1 MKLIFE
7 YFDQIHAIKGRNE
20 KIRLIEELIAEVS
33 KTPAL
38 METLREILQYTYDPY
53 ITFGVTVKDPK
64 LSLVESLNDEDLAAH
79 WIATKAL
86 FDRLASRELSGRAA
100 TTAVQNILT
109 QIPMNIRKWYVGM
122 FNRNLRIAGVA
133 ASTWAKY
140 VDGLTN
146 AISPQLCDKFDNRT
160 IDTPFFCEP
169 KYDGIRAVFIP
180 RDDGTVIALSRE
192 GKPINN
198 VEHICA
204 AIAKADANKI
214 VLDGELFVRDFHT
227 TQSITS
233 TQTPHPEALSL
244 VFYAFD
250 AIPIDEWDAQ
260 EGKIPLYQRKQILA
274 AVVDEI
280 NGIVRPAK
288 NPTERVIQL
297 SEEDEPIVARELS
310 PERSSNVSEIDES
323 SFIVRFVPCRLIGS
337 NASSEAL
344 FRKAVAS
351 GFEGIILKEHDCP
364 YIFKRSK
371 RWMKVKPTADADLPI
386 IDAIEGEE
394 RLVGSLGALVLQGTV
409 MFNNRPHKVTTKVGT
424 GFTDVQRKE
433 LWEAHQRGELIGR
446 IVQVSYQEPDID
458 GALRFPS
465 FERLRDDRA
474 EESVT
479 DFVSAA
485 PAKLEDLF
493 EQQAQ

>member
-1 MKLIFE
+1 MKIIFE
-7 YFDQIHAIKGRNE
+7 YFDRIHATKGRNE
-20 KIRLIEELIAEVS
+20 KIKLIEELIAEVS
-33 KTPAL
+33 KTPWL
-38 METLREILQYTYDPY
+38 MDSLREILQYTYDPY
-53 ITFGVTVKDPK
+53 ITFGVTVKEPK
-64 LSLVESLNDEDLAAH
+64 QTLVESLSDEELASH
-79 WIATKAL
+79 WVDTKAT

-100 TTAVQNILT
+100 TWAVQAILT
-109 QIPMNIRKWYVGM
+109 RVPTNIRKWYVGM

-133 ASTWAKY
+133 ASTWSKY

-146 AISPQLCDKFDNRT
+146 NISPQLCDKFDNRT

-180 RDDGTVIALSRE
+180 REDGTVVALSRE

-204 AIAKADANKI
+204 AIRKADANKV
-214 VLDGELFVRDFHT
+214 VLDGELFITDFHT

-233 TQTPHPEALSL
+233 TQTPHPLANTL

-250 AIPIDEWDAQ
+250 AIPLDEWNAQ
-260 EGKIPLYQRKQILA
+260 EGKIPLYQRKQILR

-280 NGIVRPAK
+280 NGIVRPA
-288 NPTERVIQL
+288 PQHTERIIHL
-297 SEEDEPIVARELS
+297 SEEDEPIVAKELS
-310 PERSSNVSEIDES
+310 PERISNVPEIDES

-337 NASSEAL
+337 NSTSEAL
-344 FRKAVAS
+344 FREAVAR

-371 RWMKVKPTADADLPI
+371 RWMKVKPTADADLPVI
-386 IDAIEGEE
+386 AAIEGEE
-394 RLVGSLGALVLQGTV
+394 RLVGSLGALVIQGTV
-409 MFNNRPHKVTTKVGT
+409 MFNNRPYKVTTKVGT

-446 IVQVSYQEPDID
+446 IVQVTYQEPDID

-465 FERLRDDRA
+465 FERLRDDRT
-474 EESVT
+474 EESIT
-479 DFVSAA
+479 EVSSAS
-485 PAKLEDLF
+485 
-493 EQQAQ
+493 